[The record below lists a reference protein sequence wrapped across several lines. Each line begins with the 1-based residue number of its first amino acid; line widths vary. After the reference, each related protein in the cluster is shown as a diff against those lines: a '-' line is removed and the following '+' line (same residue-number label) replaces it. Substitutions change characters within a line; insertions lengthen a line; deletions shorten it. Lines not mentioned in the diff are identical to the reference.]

1 MRRSALASQRPSGI
15 GLNLCACARRK
26 KGFIE
31 KKVEQRVSDIKW
43 WSRMLEFPEDRP
55 IVNVVQEHVEFVRLI
70 REASIVDE
78 DVPNLTAAL

>member
-1 MRRSALASQRPSGI
+1 
-15 GLNLCACARRK
+15 
-26 KGFIE
+26 
-31 KKVEQRVSDIKW
+31 
-43 WSRMLEFPEDRP
+43 MLEFPEDRP